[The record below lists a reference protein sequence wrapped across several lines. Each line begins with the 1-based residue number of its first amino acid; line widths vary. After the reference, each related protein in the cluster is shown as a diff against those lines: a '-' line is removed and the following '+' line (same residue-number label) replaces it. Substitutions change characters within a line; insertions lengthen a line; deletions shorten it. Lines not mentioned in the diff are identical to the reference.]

1 MNLSTLVRRALARR
15 GPLKVV
21 AAVVVLLAGGWLAT
35 RSPSTARRAPDTV
48 RVADAVSSSSPA
60 SAVSSSLLVANAPAS
75 TFAGPTT
82 TGSSDRSATT
92 ALARSAGAS
101 AVEPSRLRHDREGA
115 RASALMYVGVI
126 GERVLYASDT
136 DGRRLLRD
144 WNAPDVADTSIEE
157 TVAAYALAR
166 ARLAVGGGQVWWLV
180 APLAVRVVSVTD
192 TRAEIAVWG
201 VRVLS
206 SEPRSG
212 DGVVPLATWT
222 TTAVELVWVDP
233 VGWSVSSVH
242 TSAGPVPMIE
252 TTAQPATAAAF
263 TTALTGF
270 ELIHRDGERG

>member
-21 AAVVVLLAGGWLAT
+21 AAVVVMVAGGWLAT
-35 RSPSTARRAPDTV
+35 RSPSTARRSPDAV
-48 RVADAVSSSSPA
+48 RVADAVSSLSPA
-60 SAVSSSLLVANAPAS
+60 FAIGSSWRATNASAS
-75 TFAGPTT
+75 TFATATPI
-82 TGSSDRSATT
+82 GSSEAPVTT
-92 ALARSAGAS
+92 ASTTAAATS
-101 AVEPSRLRHDREGA
+101 AVLSRLRRDREGA

-126 GERVLYASDT
+126 GERVLYASEA
-136 DGRRLLRD
+136 DGRGLLRD
-144 WNAPDVADTSIEE
+144 WNAPEVTDTAIEE

-222 TTAVELVWVDP
+222 TTAVELVWVDA

-242 TSAGPVPMIE
+242 TSAGPVPMVE